1 MTRSDDTESG
11 AEGHK
16 RAKPG
21 LRQLPG
27 KRPGGLVARL
37 KRGMPALF
45 PAPPPAGMPEQLQLL
60 LEMRHNR
67 LRRFLLRAII
77 FMVVPTLLVLFYT
90 GVIATPRYVSTF
102 EVTYQVYQPTTTVGG
117 GLVPVATSQSDAID
131 YGAVIYQYVQSQTL
145 ADKLDQQLH
154 LRDYFSSDRIDWT
167 SRLVKN
173 ATEPQYYGYYGNR
186 VTVTEGFGG
195 YLTISVQAFDAAF
208 AQKLA
213 QTINDDCNTMLDG
226 ITAQA
231 RQAEVQTAEAQFKDA
246 STQLNQA
253 NQALTSF
260 RNSHGDLDPSQ
271 IATELGT
278 IEGTLEAQ
286 LASTKA
292 ELAQAQANMQP
303 NNSQIVQL
311 NLQVAAIQ
319 KEIDSERS
327 RLAGDNDTANY
338 SSTVADYQTLVSN
351 QQLATTNYQAA
362 QQALLAAQADAT
374 RKQNYVVDFIAPPL
388 PDKPTAPNPWLSAGE
403 TLLACLIG
411 YAIINLLFAAL
422 RDQTGV

>member
-1 MTRSDDTESG
+1 MTVSDDHDTDADGRHRAASG
-11 AEGHK
+11 P
-16 RAKPG
+16 R
-21 LRQLPG
+21 RLPG
-27 KRPGGLVARL
+27 KRAGGIVARL
-37 KRGMPALF
+37 KRNLPALF
-45 PAPPPAGMPEQLQLL
+45 PKPPPAGMPEQLQLL
-60 LEMRHNR
+60 LEMRNDR
-67 LRRFLLRAII
+67 LRRFLIRAIV

-102 EVTYQVYQPTTTVGG
+102 EVTYQVYQPTTSVGG
-117 GLVPVATSQSDAID
+117 GLVPVATSQTDAID
-131 YGAVIYQYVQSQTL
+131 YGAVIYQYVQSETL

-186 VTVTEGFGG
+186 VAVSEGFGG
-195 YLTISVQAFDAAF
+195 YLTITVQAFDAAF

-213 QTINDDCNTMLDG
+213 QTINDDSNTMLDG

-231 RQAEVQTAEAQFKDA
+231 RQAEVQTALEQFNDA
-246 STQLNQA
+246 MTQLNQA

-278 IEGTLEAQ
+278 IEGTLESQ

-319 KEIDSERS
+319 KEIDSERA
-327 RLAGDNDTANY
+327 RLAGADGTSNY
-338 SSTVADYQTLVSN
+338 SSTVADYETLVSN

-362 QQALLAAQADAT
+362 QQALLAARADAT
-374 RKQNYVVDFIAPPL
+374 RKQNYVVDFVSPTL
-388 PDKPTAPNPWLSAGE
+388 PDRPTAPNPWLSAGE
-403 TLLACLIG
+403 TLLACIIG
-411 YAIINLLFAAL
+411 YAVINLLYAAL